1 MKRTAAAIIFLFAG
15 FCVFA
20 QNGTI
25 RELSGTVEIKRPGAS
40 VYEAA
45 KAGDQ
50 ISQDTVI
57 STALRS
63 IALVEIGSAVIMV
76 QPLTRLSLKEI
87 SASASSEKI
96 NVYLQTGRVR
106 VDVNPSAEKKASMS
120 VTSPSATASV
130 RGTSFDFST
139 RNIYVQHGAVSF
151 TGNRGRMLL
160 VNTGSDSQVKT
171 DGSAVNPLETRKGRL
186 LPSLPT
192 GMDTR
197 AGASVETS
205 RSKGTIIIDIKYL

>member
-1 MKRTAAAIIFLFAG
+1 MKRIAAVVIFTLAS

-40 VYEAA
+40 NYVVA

-57 STALRS
+57 STAFKS
-63 IALVEIGSAVIMV
+63 IALIEIGSAVIMV
-76 QPLTRLSLKEI
+76 QPLTRLSLTEI
-87 SASASSEKI
+87 SASANSETI
-96 NVYLQTGRVR
+96 NVNLQTGRVR
-106 VDVNPSAEKKASMS
+106 VDVNPPAGKNASMTVS
-120 VTSPSATASV
+120 SPSATASV
-130 RGTSFDFST
+130 RGTSFDLST
-139 RNIYVQHGAVSF
+139 QNIYVQHGSVDF
-151 TGNRGRMLL
+151 TGNRGKSLL

-171 DGSAVNPLETRKGRL
+171 DGSASHPLETRSGRL
-186 LPSLPT
+186 LPSLPV

-197 AGASVETS
+197 AGAAVETV
-205 RSKGTIIIDIKYL
+205 RSNGTIILDIVYQ

>member
-1 MKRTAAAIIFLFAG
+1 MKRTVSAIIFMLAS

-25 RELSGTVEIKRPGAS
+25 RELNGTVEIKKPGAS
-40 VYEAA
+40 NYAA
-45 KAGDQ
+45 ASVGDQ
-50 ISQDTVI
+50 ISQDTII

-76 QPLTRLSLKEI
+76 QPLTRLSLAEI
-87 SASASSEKI
+87 STSNNSENI
-96 NVYLQTGRVR
+96 NIHLQAGRVR
-106 VDVNPSAEKKASMS
+106 VDVNPPAGKKASMT
-120 VTSPSATASV
+120 VISPSATASV

-139 RNIYVQHGAVSF
+139 QNLHVQEGTVSF
-151 TGNRGRMLL
+151 TGNRGKSLL

-171 DGSAVNPLETRKGRL
+171 DGSVGDPLETRSSRL
-186 LPSLPT
+186 LPPLPV

-197 AGASVETS
+197 AGAAVETV
-205 RSKGTIIIDIKYL
+205 RSSGTIIIDIAYQ